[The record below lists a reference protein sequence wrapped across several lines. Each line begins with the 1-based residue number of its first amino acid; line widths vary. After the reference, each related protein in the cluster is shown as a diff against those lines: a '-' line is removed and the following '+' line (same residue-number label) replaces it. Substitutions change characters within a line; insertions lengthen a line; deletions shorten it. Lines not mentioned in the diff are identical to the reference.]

1 MVTLEAPELREG
13 GVAVP
18 VCHLTFAVT
27 TLVHQGNPCSK
38 AVGAIK
44 DHMCV

>member
-1 MVTLEAPELREG
+1 MVTLEASELREG

-18 VCHLTFAVT
+18 ICHLTSAVT

-44 DHMCV
+44 DHRRV